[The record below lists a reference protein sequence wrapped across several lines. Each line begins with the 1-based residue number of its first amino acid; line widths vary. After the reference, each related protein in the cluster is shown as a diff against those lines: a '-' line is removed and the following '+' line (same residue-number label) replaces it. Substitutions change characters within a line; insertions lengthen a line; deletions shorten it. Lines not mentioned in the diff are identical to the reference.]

1 MNSYV
6 FAVSNNPITAVYTS
20 LEAMSE
26 NCEEYFQVVLEN
38 DDELRILIYLLGV
51 ELLPMTMLSSNEDF
65 ASVFDYSTYLLPQL
79 SKDDFDA
86 FYDQWLRRSGRETS
100 MDEYGQLIFLQG
112 RGASWNKMAYRFVL
126 CETHAY

>member
-20 LEAMSE
+20 VEVVSA
-26 NCEEYFQVVLEN
+26 NCEEYFQVVLKNE
-38 DDELRILIYLLGV
+38 DELRTLMDLLGV
-51 ELLPMTMLSSNEDF
+51 ERLPMTMLSSNEDF
-65 ASVFDYSTYLLPQL
+65 ASVFDYSAYFLPQL

-86 FYDQWLRRSGRETS
+86 FYDEWLRRSGRETR

-112 RGASWNKMAYRFVL
+112 RGRSWNKMASRFVL